1 MTIEN
6 CELNLI
12 KIFDHPDNIVFIDG
26 LSVTNSYIS
35 SQINQFLFIMYRGI
49 I

>member
-35 SQINQFLFIMYRGI
+35 SQINHFLLIMHSGI